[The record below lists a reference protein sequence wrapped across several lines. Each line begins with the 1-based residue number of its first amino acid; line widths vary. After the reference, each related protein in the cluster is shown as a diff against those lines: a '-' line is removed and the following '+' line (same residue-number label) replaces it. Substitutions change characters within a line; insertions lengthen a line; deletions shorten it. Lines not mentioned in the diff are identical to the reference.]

1 MSFRFC
7 RRYFS
12 VDMLRACKLEKER
25 TISDGET
32 NRYVARLCR
41 QAGKQLSRYSLCI
54 CGRAEHCFLLCR
66 GMSAYVFRCVLS
78 ATYFSMDIPRAHAGD
93 VYFRRAYFLH
103 GQRNESFGLPEEIF
117 YESVF
122 FKKRF
127 VRVGRAL
134 ILGSIACYLLFG
146 LLPGLFYGAQSIADG
161 FGPVDFCKRFLTNS
175 IIDIYWFLYTI
186 IYLYLLTPLLSKIV
200 HDRRL
205 LEYAIALT
213 LFCSILIPAAKAIGI
228 NEEYFSPLLSWP
240 LFASSALLYFLLG
253 YYLENYG
260 LPLHWNALAWAATF
274 LGSVTLMFLGGLCW
288 NGFFQNS
295 MGVEYQNYLVGI
307 SSPLCVISAVSLF
320 MLCKA
325 LEPSLQRGSDGLKSI
340 IRKVS
345 SVSLGVYMF
354 HLLLVNLTLGGPFER
369 ILTFGQY
376 HPFIKAIAVYLLTGI
391 AVYVGKWCISKVKRA
406 LLSK

>member
-122 FKKRF
+122 QKTIRTSGTC
-127 VRVGRAL
+127 VDSGQHR
-134 ILGSIACYLLFG
+134 LLFIVRFAPRPVFMERNQSPMVSV
-146 LLPGLFYGAQSIADG
+146 LSIFARDSLP
-161 FGPVDFCKRFLTNS
+161 
-175 IIDIYWFLYTI
+175 
-186 IYLYLLTPLLSKIV
+186 TPL
-200 HDRRL
+200 
-205 LEYAIALT
+205 
-213 LFCSILIPAAKAIGI
+213 SIFTGSCIP
-228 NEEYFSPLLSWP
+228 
-240 LFASSALLYFLLG
+240 SSICTY
-253 YYLENYG
+253 
-260 LPLHWNALAWAATF
+260 
-274 LGSVTLMFLGGLCW
+274 
-288 NGFFQNS
+288 
-295 MGVEYQNYLVGI
+295 
-307 SSPLCVISAVSLF
+307 
-320 MLCKA
+320 
-325 LEPSLQRGSDGLKSI
+325 
-340 IRKVS
+340 
-345 SVSLGVYMF
+345 
-354 HLLLVNLTLGGPFER
+354 
-369 ILTFGQY
+369 
-376 HPFIKAIAVYLLTGI
+376 
-391 AVYVGKWCISKVKRA
+391 
-406 LLSK
+406 

>member
-1 MSFRFC
+1 M
-7 RRYFS
+7 
-12 VDMLRACKLEKER
+12 
-25 TISDGET
+25 
-32 NRYVARLCR
+32 
-41 QAGKQLSRYSLCI
+41 
-54 CGRAEHCFLLCR
+54 
-66 GMSAYVFRCVLS
+66 
-78 ATYFSMDIPRAHAGD
+78 
-93 VYFRRAYFLH
+93 
-103 GQRNESFGLPEEIF
+103 
-117 YESVF
+117 
-122 FKKRF
+122 
-127 VRVGRAL
+127 

-146 LLPGLFYGAQSIADG
+146 LLPGLFYGAQPIADS

-175 IIDIYWFLYTI
+175 IIDIYWFLYSI

-260 LPLHWNALAWAATF
+260 LPLYWNALAWAATF

-295 MGVEYQNYLVGI
+295 MGPEYQNYLVGT

-325 LEPSLQRGSDGLKSI
+325 LEPSLQSESDRMKSV

-354 HLLLVNLTLGGPFER
+354 HLLLVNLTFDGPFEC
-369 ILTFGQY
+369 ILTFGQI
-376 HPFIKAIAVYLLTGI
+376 HPFIKAIAVYLLTGV
-391 AVYVGKWCISKVKRA
+391 AVYGGKWCISKMKKRA
-406 LLSK
+406 LQ

>member
-41 QAGKQLSRYSLCI
+41 QVGKQLSRYSLCI

-122 FKKRF
+122 QKRF

-325 LEPSLQRGSDGLKSI
+325 LEPSLQRGSDRMKSI

>member
-122 FKKRF
+122 QKRF

-325 LEPSLQRGSDGLKSI
+325 LEPSLQRGSDRMKSI

>member
-1 MSFRFC
+1 MRQG
-7 RRYFS
+7 S
-12 VDMLRACKLEKER
+12 VDKRK
-25 TISDGET
+25 S
-32 NRYVARLCR
+32 
-41 QAGKQLSRYSLCI
+41 SRH
-54 CGRAEHCFLLCR
+54 GTH
-66 GMSAYVFRCVLS
+66 YVFVDVLNIVS
-78 ATYFSMDIPRAHAGD
+78 CFAVVCLHTSLGVFSPQHT
-93 VYFRRAYFLH
+93 FLWAF
-103 GQRNESFGLPEEIF
+103 QELMQAMFIF
-117 YESVF
+117 AVPIFFMVSGMNLLDYRKKYSTKVF

-127 VRVGRAL
+127 VRVGRSL

-146 LLPGLFYGAQSIADG
+146 LLPGLFYGAQPIADS

-175 IIDIYWFLYTI
+175 IIDIYWFLYSI

-260 LPLHWNALAWAATF
+260 LPLYWNALAWAATF

-295 MGVEYQNYLVGI
+295 MGPEYQNYLVGT

-325 LEPSLQRGSDGLKSI
+325 LEPSLQSESDRMKSV

-354 HLLLVNLTLGGPFER
+354 HLLLVNLTFDGPFEC
-369 ILTFGQY
+369 ILTFGQI
-376 HPFIKAIAVYLLTGI
+376 HPFIKAIAVYLFTGV
-391 AVYVGKWCISKVKRA
+391 AVYGGKWCISKMKKRA
-406 LLSK
+406 LQ

>member
-54 CGRAEHCFLLCR
+54 CGRAEHCFLLAVVCLHTSLGVFSLQHTFLWTFQELMQAMFIFAVPIFFMVS
-66 GMSAYVFRCVLS
+66 GMNLLDYRKKYS
-78 ATYFSMDIPRAHAGD
+78 TK
-93 VYFRRAYFLH
+93 
-103 GQRNESFGLPEEIF
+103 
-117 YESVF
+117 VF

-295 MGVEYQNYLVGI
+295 MEVEYQNYLVGI
-307 SSPLCVISAVSLF
+307 SSPLCLISAVSLF

-325 LEPSLQRGSDGLKSI
+325 LEPSLQRGSDRMKSI

-369 ILTFGQY
+369 ILTEY

>member
-41 QAGKQLSRYSLCI
+41 QVGKQLSRYSLCI
-54 CGRAEHCFLLCR
+54 CGRAEHCSCFAVVCLHTSLGVFSLQHTFLWTFQELMQAMFIFAVPIFFMVS
-66 GMSAYVFRCVLS
+66 GMNLLDYRKKYS
-78 ATYFSMDIPRAHAGD
+78 TK
-93 VYFRRAYFLH
+93 
-103 GQRNESFGLPEEIF
+103 
-117 YESVF
+117 VF

-325 LEPSLQRGSDGLKSI
+325 LEPSLQRGSDRMKSI

>member
-1 MSFRFC
+1 
-7 RRYFS
+7 
-12 VDMLRACKLEKER
+12 MLRACKLEKER
-25 TISDGET
+25 TISDGKT

-41 QAGKQLSRYSLCI
+41 QAGKQMSRYSLCI

-78 ATYFSMDIPRAHAGD
+78 LQHT
-93 VYFRRAYFLH
+93 FLWAF
-103 GQRNESFGLPEEIF
+103 QELMQAMFIF
-117 YESVF
+117 AVPIFFMVSGMNLLDYRKKYSTKVF

-175 IIDIYWFLYTI
+175 IIDIYWFLYSI

-228 NEEYFSPLLSWP
+228 NEKYFSPLLSWP

-260 LPLHWNALAWAATF
+260 LPLHWNAPAWAATF

-325 LEPSLQRGSDGLKSI
+325 LEPSLQRGSDRMKSI

-391 AVYVGKWCISKVKRA
+391 AVYAGKWCISKVKRA

>member
-122 FKKRF
+122 QKTIRTSGTC
-127 VRVGRAL
+127 VDSGQHP
-134 ILGSIACYLLFG
+134 CYLLFG

-274 LGSVTLMFLGGLCW
+274 LGSVTLMFLGGLWW

-325 LEPSLQRGSDGLKSI
+325 LEPSLQRGSDRMKSI

>member
-122 FKKRF
+122 QKTIRTSGTC
-127 VRVGRAL
+127 VDSGQHR
-134 ILGSIACYLLFG
+134 LLFIVRFA
-146 LLPGLFYGAQSIADG
+146 PGLFYGAQSIADG

-325 LEPSLQRGSDGLKSI
+325 LEPSLQRGSDRMKSI

>member
-78 ATYFSMDIPRAHAGD
+78 EHT
-93 VYFRRAYFLH
+93 FLWTF
-103 GQRNESFGLPEEIF
+103 QELMQAMFIF
-117 YESVF
+117 AVPIFFMVSGMNLLDYRKKYSTKVF

-325 LEPSLQRGSDGLKSI
+325 LEPSLQRGSDRMKSI

-354 HLLLVNLTLGGPFER
+354 HLLLVNLTLGWPFER

>member
-122 FKKRF
+122 QKMIRTSGTCVDSGQHRLLFIVRF
-127 VRVGRAL
+127 APRPVLWSAINRRWFRSCRFLQEIPYQLHYRYLLVPVYHHLFVL
-134 ILGSIACYLLFG
+134 IDSIAFKNR
-146 LLPGLFYGAQSIADG
+146 P
-161 FGPVDFCKRFLTNS
+161 
-175 IIDIYWFLYTI
+175 
-186 IYLYLLTPLLSKIV
+186 
-200 HDRRL
+200 
-205 LEYAIALT
+205 
-213 LFCSILIPAAKAIGI
+213 
-228 NEEYFSPLLSWP
+228 
-240 LFASSALLYFLLG
+240 
-253 YYLENYG
+253 
-260 LPLHWNALAWAATF
+260 
-274 LGSVTLMFLGGLCW
+274 
-288 NGFFQNS
+288 
-295 MGVEYQNYLVGI
+295 
-307 SSPLCVISAVSLF
+307 
-320 MLCKA
+320 
-325 LEPSLQRGSDGLKSI
+325 
-340 IRKVS
+340 
-345 SVSLGVYMF
+345 
-354 HLLLVNLTLGGPFER
+354 
-369 ILTFGQY
+369 
-376 HPFIKAIAVYLLTGI
+376 
-391 AVYVGKWCISKVKRA
+391 
-406 LLSK
+406 

>member
-78 ATYFSMDIPRAHAGD
+78 ATYFSMDIQELMQAM
-93 VYFRRAYFLH
+93 F
-103 GQRNESFGLPEEIF
+103 IF
-117 YESVF
+117 AVPIFFMVSGMNLLDYRKKYSTKVF

-274 LGSVTLMFLGGLCW
+274 LGSVTLMFLGGLWW

-325 LEPSLQRGSDGLKSI
+325 LEPSLQRGSDRMKSI

>member
-25 TISDGET
+25 TISDGKT

-41 QAGKQLSRYSLCI
+41 QAGKQMSRYSLCI
-54 CGRAEHCFLLCR
+54 CDVLNIVSCFAVVCLHTSLGVFSLQHTFLWAFQELMQAMFIFAVPIFFMVSGMNLLDYR
-66 GMSAYVFRCVLS
+66 KKYS
-78 ATYFSMDIPRAHAGD
+78 TK
-93 VYFRRAYFLH
+93 
-103 GQRNESFGLPEEIF
+103 
-117 YESVF
+117 VF

-175 IIDIYWFLYTI
+175 IIDIYWFLYSI

-228 NEEYFSPLLSWP
+228 NEKYFSPLLSWP

-260 LPLHWNALAWAATF
+260 LPLHWNAPAWAATF

-325 LEPSLQRGSDGLKSI
+325 LEPSLQRGSDRMKSI

-391 AVYVGKWCISKVKRA
+391 AVYAGKWCISKVKRA

>member
-66 GMSAYVFRCVLS
+66 GMSAYVFSV
-78 ATYFSMDIPRAHAGD
+78 FSLQHT
-93 VYFRRAYFLH
+93 FLWTF
-103 GQRNESFGLPEEIF
+103 QELMQAMFIF
-117 YESVF
+117 AVPIFFMVSGMNLLDYRKKYSTKVF

-274 LGSVTLMFLGGLCW
+274 LGSVTLMFLGGLWW

-325 LEPSLQRGSDGLKSI
+325 LEPSLQRGSDRMKSI

>member
-1 MSFRFC
+1 M
-7 RRYFS
+7 
-12 VDMLRACKLEKER
+12 ER
-25 TISDGET
+25 NQSPM
-32 NRYVARLCR
+32 V
-41 QAGKQLSRYSLCI
+41 S
-54 CGRAEHCFLLCR
+54 
-66 GMSAYVFRCVLS
+66 VLS
-78 ATYFSMDIPRAHAGD
+78 ILQEIPYQLHYRYLLVP
-93 VYFRRAYFLH
+93 VYHHL
-103 GQRNESFGLPEEIF
+103 
-117 YESVF
+117 
-122 FKKRF
+122 F
-127 VRVGRAL
+127 VL
-134 ILGSIACYLLFG
+134 IDSIAF
-146 LLPGLFYGAQSIADG
+146 
-161 FGPVDFCKRFLTNS
+161 
-175 IIDIYWFLYTI
+175 
-186 IYLYLLTPLLSKIV
+186 KIV

-325 LEPSLQRGSDGLKSI
+325 LEPSLQRGSDRMKSI

>member
-25 TISDGET
+25 TISDGKT

-41 QAGKQLSRYSLCI
+41 QAGKQMSRYSLCI

-78 ATYFSMDIPRAHAGD
+78 ATYFSMGIPRAHAGD

-122 FKKRF
+122 QKTIRTSGTCVDSGQHRLLFIVRF
-127 VRVGRAL
+127 APRPVLWSAINRRWFRSCRFLQEIPHQLHHRYLLVPVFHHLFVL
-134 ILGSIACYLLFG
+134 IDSIAF
-146 LLPGLFYGAQSIADG
+146 
-161 FGPVDFCKRFLTNS
+161 
-175 IIDIYWFLYTI
+175 
-186 IYLYLLTPLLSKIV
+186 KIV

-228 NEEYFSPLLSWP
+228 NEKYFSPLLSWP

-260 LPLHWNALAWAATF
+260 LPLHWNAPAWAATF

-325 LEPSLQRGSDGLKSI
+325 LEPSLQRGSDRMKSI

-391 AVYVGKWCISKVKRA
+391 AVYAGKWCISKVKRA